1 MGQKQSNSNGLGDSL
16 SEALKLFFKAILK
29 VALFIIIT
37 IAKIIH
43 AIIGKLIEFIE
54 NRVG

>member
-1 MGQKQSNSNGLGDSL
+1 MGQKQSNSNGLVDSL
-16 SEALKLFFKAILK
+16 SEATKLFFKGILK
-29 VALFIIIT
+29 VVLFIIII

>member
-16 SEALKLFFKAILK
+16 SEALKLFFKALIK